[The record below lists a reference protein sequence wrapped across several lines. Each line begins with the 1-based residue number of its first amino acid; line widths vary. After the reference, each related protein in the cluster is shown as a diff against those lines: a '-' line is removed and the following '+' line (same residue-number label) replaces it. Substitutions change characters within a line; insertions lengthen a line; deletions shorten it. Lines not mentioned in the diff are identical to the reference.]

1 MEQLRDVLHD
11 GDPCDAD
18 PHQDDY
24 TQTAEIHI
32 IIIIIAAPS
41 QLSIHMF
48 TLYTLRLAF
57 LSSISVIR
65 MTKPQNQTCYA
76 RRRHK
81 KMKIDDDISHFKNSC
96 IGARGPRNHWDICL
110 QSWADDIAHSG
121 GGKKKGKKFPWNVT
135 KIKYIL
141 EYDQKYIKKVKIS
154 LLRIKNRKYS
164 DTNIVKSERTR
175 KEKTKAMRKKVT
187 EKVKH

>member
-1 MEQLRDVLHD
+1 MEELRDVLHD
-11 GDPCDAD
+11 GDPCNAD

-24 TQTAEIHI
+24 TQTAGTHI
-32 IIIIIAAPS
+32 IIIIAGLS

-76 RRRHK
+76 RRRCK

-121 GGKKKGKKFPWNVT
+121 GRKKGDNISLECDQDKIHLGIRQTNKKKKNENIAT
-135 KIKYIL
+135 KDR
-141 EYDQKYIKKVKIS
+141 EQKVQWH
-154 LLRIKNRKYS
+154 
-164 DTNIVKSERTR
+164 
-175 KEKTKAMRKKVT
+175 
-187 EKVKH
+187 KHS